1 MWANVCLPLM
11 PTGNLLSLEEDKQCH
26 FKLLQVLQE
35 ELYRESIPVDTGEH
49 GESDGEPN
57 RSSNVL

>member
-1 MWANVCLPLM
+1 M